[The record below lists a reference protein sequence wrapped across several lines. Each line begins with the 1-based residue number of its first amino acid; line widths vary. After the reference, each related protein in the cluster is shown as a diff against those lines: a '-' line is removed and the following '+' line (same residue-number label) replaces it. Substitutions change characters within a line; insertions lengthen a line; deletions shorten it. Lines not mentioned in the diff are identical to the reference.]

1 MLPGDVMKHHIG
13 LLLQL
18 VVLSALPVLVVF
30 QLIYGFRLIVMPA
43 CLLAGI
49 VLFTLGTKLRES

>member
-1 MLPGDVMKHHIG
+1 MKQQLG
-13 LLLQL
+13 FLLQL
-18 VVLSALPVLVVF
+18 AVLGMLPVLIVF

-49 VLFTLGTKLRES
+49 VVFLIGTKLRES